1 MDFTGKEA
9 DEEVGLVYF
18 GQRYLM
24 PRIARWSTPDPLQIH
39 ALGGGEPFN
48 SYHYVSGNLLQ
59 ATDPIGLENPAPA
72 SSASVD
78 AQSTPGTERALGEAV
93 RVSTLPTSSD
103 GRPLAQLHDGDFFM
117 GGPGP
122 DMNRAAPVDRAAW
135 VQYAHAHHL
144 PIFVFLPGSDAPT
157 FEQAVA
163 QRQETT
169 SGRAIAVLSLLTGAI
184 PSPSGVNGG
193 VPFGVGHHSAPTAI
207 GLLLAL
213 GAAALNVF
221 GAVIA
226 RAAQGANAARGA
238 AAANAARGA
247 EAAAGGERAAQ
258 AGLSRLGSS
267 VQRALDR
274 LRGASAARPTEEAA
288 RGAEGLAARFDPSRA
303 GHIFREAAGHVNPA
317 SAASQG
323 RFARLFEQ
331 VASNPANL
339 RADAVQA
346 GLLTQQAAEAGVQ
359 AFTWTGR
366 TGQVWVTIRNGVV
379 QNAGVNPLGAFR

>member
-1 MDFTGKEA
+1 
-9 DEEVGLVYF
+9 
-18 GQRYLM
+18 
-24 PRIARWSTPDPLQIH
+24 
-39 ALGGGEPFN
+39 
-48 SYHYVSGNLLQ
+48 
-59 ATDPIGLENPAPA
+59 LENPAPA

-169 SGRAIAVLSLLTGAI
+169 SGRAIAVLSLLAGAI

-221 GAVIA
+221 GAVIG
-226 RAAQGANAARGA
+226 RAAQGANVARGA

-274 LRGASAARPTEEAA
+274 LRGASAGRAGEAA
-288 RGAEGLAARFDPSRA
+288 AGGGPTGAARATELLRPGGRPIGRAGTSARTRILQGGQTEAETLFNQLVRETGATPVSKPGLALRDPLEYVGS
-303 GHIFREAAGHVNPA
+303 
-317 SAASQG
+317 
-323 RFARLFEQ
+323 
-331 VASNPANL
+331 
-339 RADAVQA
+339 
-346 GLLTQQAAEAGVQ
+346 
-359 AFTWTGR
+359 
-366 TGQVWVTIRNGVV
+366 
-379 QNAGVNPLGAFR
+379 

>member
-1 MDFTGKEA
+1 MGFTGKEA

-18 GQRYLM
+18 GQRYLI

-59 ATDPIGLENPAPA
+59 ATDPVGLENPAPA

-169 SGRAIAVLSLLTGAI
+169 SGRAIAVLSLLAGAI

-221 GAVIA
+221 GAVIG

-247 EAAAGGERAAQ
+247 EAAAGGEGAAQ

-274 LRGASAARPTEEAA
+274 LRGARRTGGSTAA
-288 RGAEGLAARFDPSRA
+288 RGAGGHPTFRPGPHAGESIPARSTSQRFTAAERTEMNRIGETTGCHTCGTTNPGTRSGNFVPDHQPPSALAPEGTPQQLYPQCINCSREQGLAIARQR
-303 GHIFREAAGHVNPA
+303 R
-317 SAASQG
+317 
-323 RFARLFEQ
+323 
-331 VASNPANL
+331 
-339 RADAVQA
+339 
-346 GLLTQQAAEAGVQ
+346 
-359 AFTWTGR
+359 
-366 TGQVWVTIRNGVV
+366 GQ
-379 QNAGVNPLGAFR
+379 